1 MANWKKLAVVLGLGI
16 MSSGC
21 GLFSK
26 PSVPVDII
34 MVGDCEHGLVS
45 TANVADVQKIFP
57 LAQRT
62 DVLIAG
68 GCYQQ
73 HIIKAK

>member
-1 MANWKKLAVVLGLGI
+1 MFKKLVGVLLLVI
-16 MSSGC
+16 ISNGC
-21 GLFSK
+21 ALFQRNQ
-26 PSVPVDII
+26 VPPDII
-34 MVGDCEHGLVS
+34 MVGDCEHGLVTEAS
-45 TANVADVQKIFP
+45 LGETQKIYP

>member
-1 MANWKKLAVVLGLGI
+1 MAFWKKLAVVCLLAI

-21 GLFSK
+21 SWFK
-26 PSVPVDII
+26 DQPPADIV

-45 TANVADVQKIFP
+45 DANLSEVKKLFP
-57 LAQRT
+57 EAQRT